1 MKLKNGKNKSGKKLM
16 ATSALGSPKVSK
28 FAITN
33 SLILIMRSP
42 IEL

>member
-16 ATSALGSPKVSK
+16 GTSTQGNLKVSK
-28 FAITN
+28 SATTN